1 MDKLPY
7 LFAIFCLLF
16 SISAIFLNRRKTDRI
31 LSSVE
36 DMLNDAMDGSFSEKS
51 ISETRLSALETHFAD
66 FLEASLVS
74 KSALAAER
82 DKIRTLIADIS
93 HQTKTPISNLLL
105 HSELL
110 AEEGLPPSARDS
122 ADTIRQ
128 QSEKLRFLIDS
139 LVKLSRL
146 ENGILTLSPHPSP
159 LQPLLE
165 HTVSQFIPKA
175 EEKGLKLFLSPTE
188 ANAVFDP
195 KWTGEALANLVDNAV
210 KYTDSGSISLSVSE
224 YDLFV
229 RIDVADTGIGVSE
242 AEQANIFS
250 RFYRSERVRTREG
263 VGIGLYL
270 AREIVSGEGGYMK
283 VSSQPGKGSVFSIFL
298 PVSQSLQNC

>member
-146 ENGILTLSPHPSP
+146 ENGILTLSPCPSP

-270 AREIVSGEGGYMK
+270 ARKLFREKAVI
-283 VSSQPGKGSVFSIFL
+283 
-298 PVSQSLQNC
+298 

>member
-1 MDKLPY
+1 MDKWPY
-7 LFAIFCLLF
+7 LFALFCLLLSVF
-16 SISAIFLNRRKTDRI
+16 AIFLNRRRTDRI
-31 LSSVE
+31 LTSVE
-36 DMLNDAMDGSFSEKS
+36 DMLNAAMDGSFSEKT
-51 ISETRLSALETHFAD
+51 ISEARLSALETHFAD
-66 FLEASLVS
+66 FLDASLVS

-110 AEEGLPPSARDS
+110 AEEELPPSASDS
-122 ADTIRQ
+122 AETIRM

-159 LQPLLE
+159 LLPLLE
-165 HTVSQFIPKA
+165 HTASQFARKA
-175 EEKGLKLFLSPTE
+175 EEKGLKLLLSPTE
-188 ANAVFDP
+188 ADAVFDP

-210 KYTDSGSISLSVSE
+210 KYTDSGSVSLSVTE

-242 AEQANIFS
+242 TEQANIFS
-250 RFYRSERVRTREG
+250 RFYRSERVRSREG

-283 VSSQPGKGSVFSIFL
+283 VSSRPGKGSVFSVFL
-298 PVSQSLQNC
+298 PSVQSLQNC

>member
-7 LFAIFCLLF
+7 LFAVFCLLF

-31 LSSVE
+31 LSSIE

-66 FLEASLVS
+66 FLEASLAS

-175 EEKGLKLFLSPTE
+175 EEKGLKLFLPPTE

-250 RFYRSERVRTREG
+250 RFYRSERVRAREG

-283 VSSQPGKGSVFSIFL
+283 VSSQPGKGSIFSIFL

>member
-7 LFAIFCLLF
+7 LFAIFCLFF
-16 SISAIFLNRRKTDRI
+16 SIFAIFLNRRKTDRI
-31 LSSVE
+31 LSSIE

-110 AEEGLPPSARDS
+110 GEEELPPSASDS

-175 EEKGLKLFLSPTE
+175 EEKGLKLFLSPTS
-188 ANAVFDP
+188 ADAVFDP

-229 RIDVADTGIGVSE
+229 RIDVSDTGIGVSE

-250 RFYRSERVRTREG
+250 RFYRSECVRTREG

-283 VSSQPGKGSVFSIFL
+283 VSSRPGKGSVFSIFL

>member
-110 AEEGLPPSARDS
+110 AEEGLLPETA
-122 ADTIRQ
+122 Q
-128 QSEKLRFLIDS
+128 
-139 LVKLSRL
+139 
-146 ENGILTLSPHPSP
+146 
-159 LQPLLE
+159 
-165 HTVSQFIPKA
+165 IP
-175 EEKGLKLFLSPTE
+175 
-188 ANAVFDP
+188 
-195 KWTGEALANLVDNAV
+195 
-210 KYTDSGSISLSVSE
+210 SGS
-224 YDLFV
+224 
-229 RIDVADTGIGVSE
+229 
-242 AEQANIFS
+242 S
-250 RFYRSERVRTREG
+250 RKSC
-263 VGIGLYL
+263 
-270 AREIVSGEGGYMK
+270 
-283 VSSQPGKGSVFSIFL
+283 VF
-298 PVSQSLQNC
+298 

>member
-7 LFAIFCLLF
+7 LFAVFCLLF

-31 LSSVE
+31 LSSIE

-110 AEEGLPPSARDS
+110 AEEELPPSARDS

-159 LQPLLE
+159 LLPLLE
-165 HTVSQFIPKA
+165 HTASQFARKA
-175 EEKGLKLFLSPTE
+175 EEKGLKLLLSPTE
-188 ANAVFDP
+188 ADAVFDP
-195 KWTGEALANLVDNAV
+195 KW
-210 KYTDSGSISLSVSE
+210 Y
-224 YDLFV
+224 
-229 RIDVADTGIGVSE
+229 
-242 AEQANIFS
+242 
-250 RFYRSERVRTREG
+250 
-263 VGIGLYL
+263 
-270 AREIVSGEGGYMK
+270 
-283 VSSQPGKGSVFSIFL
+283 
-298 PVSQSLQNC
+298 